1 MTLAA
6 DEALCG
12 GLTWDHLADM
22 RPHRLKR
29 GKHFRGDLR
38 ELQAVAA
45 DAASELDLA
54 VHTIR
59 DELRKYQYVWVQFA
73 EFRVDPGAPCPRC
86 GALRLARTG
95 GVHFARCIAC
105 DARLLIVAPK
115 GSRAASQPPE
125 EDGRGA
131 DRADDALLDL
141 LKWAGRRRI
150 TAYTD
155 VRLVRDDD
163 RSDDR
168 FEIWYGRG
176 STPEGRHG
184 ILEVAYPL
192 RDGERV
198 PDPDAEGEDL
208 HRAQFWTLGAF
219 QRAKDLGVLEGWEPA
234 SFLSPPTDEP
244 PG

>member
-1 MTLAA
+1 MIAA
-6 DEALCG
+6 DVALSG
-12 GLTWDHLADM
+12 GLTWASLADM

-29 GKHFRGDLR
+29 GKHFRGEPR

-45 DAASELDLA
+45 DAASALDLA
-54 VHTIR
+54 VHTMR
-59 DELRKYQYVWVQFA
+59 DELRQYQYVWVQFA

-86 GALRLARTG
+86 GGLRLARTG
-95 GVHFARCIAC
+95 GVNFARCTAC

-115 GSRAASQPPE
+115 GSRAGSQPGK
-125 EDGRGA
+125 EDARGA
-131 DRADDALLDL
+131 DPPEDWLLDL

-150 TAYTD
+150 TAYTE
-155 VRLVRDDD
+155 VKLVYDDE
-163 RSDDR
+163 RSEDR

-176 STPEGRHG
+176 STPEGRDG

-208 HRAQFWTLGAF
+208 HRVQFWTLGAF

-244 PG
+244 AG